1 MVFYS
6 LRPHPVSIRW
16 VNPPVDAA
24 GYAHVRHCLVC
35 AAKRQKEGAD
45 TTANESENVG
55 EEREK
60 RKEGREGRE
69 GKGRKACELISRAA
83 FRSHRRHL
91 TGVTP
96 PTSAVSTAFAFSIL
110 YSDGSV
116 RRRRYTATPLPPF
129 PLPFHRFIVCTG
141 TSVDFC
147 ILQFVCKCESC
158 LWCVCVFFFFSLSLF
173 LSSSSFSLFL
183 LLGLFF
189 FGFVDSP
196 LRRPSLLLPSPHC
209 TV

>member
-1 MVFYS
+1 MFYS

-69 GKGRKACELISRAA
+69 GKGRAERLVSSSAGLPFVLIEGISPVL
-83 FRSHRRHL
+83 HR
-91 TGVTP
+91 P
-96 PTSAVSTAFAFSIL
+96 
-110 YSDGSV
+110 
-116 RRRRYTATPLPPF
+116 
-129 PLPFHRFIVCTG
+129 PLPF
-141 TSVDFC
+141 
-147 ILQFVCKCESC
+147 L
-158 LWCVCVFFFFSLSLF
+158 LLSLF
-173 LSSSSFSLFL
+173 QSF
-183 LLGLFF
+183 
-189 FGFVDSP
+189 
-196 LRRPSLLLPSPHC
+196 
-209 TV
+209 TVMVA